1 MNCRSFIITSV
12 ALCFGVAPLS
22 SFAQNS
28 ASSTS
33 TQLPS
38 REQILSARRIVF
50 LGDSITA
57 GATYVIDFAT
67 VLRSQK
73 LPHGGPEVLSVGLSS
88 ETVSGLSEESHP
100 FPRPCVHERLTR
112 ALSALKA
119 DVIFA
124 CYGMNCGVY
133 MPLDE
138 ERFAAFRAGM
148 EKLHNETVA
157 SGARIVHITPPYF
170 DPARKPTQA
179 FYADVLLKY
188 SEWLVSQRA
197 QGWEVIDLHSAMR
210 EEALKRKALDP
221 KFTFSNDAVHP
232 GAEGHWLMA
241 QQILAWLGDSA
252 AAESPALEVL
262 LQKRQF
268 PIAAMKLIE
277 QRVQLTKN
285 SWVQAIGH
293 NRPGV
298 AKGLPLEEASAKA
311 AELDA
316 QLEALLK

>member
-67 VLRSQK
+67 VLRSQN
-73 LPHGGPEVLSVGLSS
+73 LPNGGPEVLSVGLSS

-157 SGARIVHITPPYF
+157 SGARIVHITPP
-170 DPARKPTQA
+170 
-179 FYADVLLKY
+179 
-188 SEWLVSQRA
+188 
-197 QGWEVIDLHSAMR
+197 
-210 EEALKRKALDP
+210 
-221 KFTFSNDAVHP
+221 
-232 GAEGHWLMA
+232 
-241 QQILAWLGDSA
+241 
-252 AAESPALEVL
+252 
-262 LQKRQF
+262 
-268 PIAAMKLIE
+268 
-277 QRVQLTKN
+277 
-285 SWVQAIGH
+285 
-293 NRPGV
+293 
-298 AKGLPLEEASAKA
+298 
-311 AELDA
+311 
-316 QLEALLK
+316 

>member
-1 MNCRSFIITSV
+1 MKCHPSLLSLASV
-12 ALCFGVAPLS
+12 FLS
-22 SFAQNS
+22 LASLSAFAEK
-28 ASSTS
+28 STATGS
-33 TQLPS
+33 TQPLP
-38 REQILSARRIVF
+38 REQILAAHRIVF

-57 GATYVIDFAT
+57 GATYVIDVAT
-67 VLRSQK
+67 ALRSQK
-73 LPHGGPEVLSVGLSS
+73 LPHGGPEVLSTGLSS

-112 ALSALKA
+112 ALAALKA
-119 DVIFA
+119 DVVFA

-157 SGARIVHITPPYF
+157 SGARIIHITPPYF

-179 FYADVLLKY
+179 FYADVLLQY
-188 SEWLVSQRA
+188 SQWLVSQRA

-241 QQILAWLGDSA
+241 QQILVWLGDSS
-252 AAESPALEVL
+252 AAEAPSLEAL

-268 PIAAMKLIE
+268 PTAAVKLIE

-298 AKGLPLEEASAKA
+298 AKGLPLEEATAKA

-316 QLEALLK
+316 PVDALLK